1 MSEINVASAHRERTA
16 EIRSAP
22 TLVAQACPSVAE
34 NPTTSRTPRAGR
46 IAHLPRILA
55 SGVVVVAA
63 VGYVVF
69 VKTTRTD
76 RASLSTLVI
85 DKTGVTALTSKPVE
99 SEFVSPQKSAY
110 SAVKKTAASDPDGTG
125 GYGKEWSGST
135 ASGDVATQLVELLP
149 TSAQARS
156 VRAEAEAAYADAASL
171 KAAHTTVTAHFTVPT
186 AADAYGVSFA
196 TAASSTTSATTGT
209 AIVFQQGRVVAVEYL
224 QSSTG
229 GLSRTDATTMARAE
243 DALLEGKE
251 PSFSLTQT
259 TRPLALSVLYL
270 LVTALI
276 AGLIL
281 VLPGLVRRRRARRQA
296 RREEQARREYRARG
310 AKSLRRGR
318 QPAWAQRARSTGP
331 SGPAKRVRRPIET
344 RRH

>member
-16 EIRSAP
+16 EIRRAP
-22 TLVAQACPSVAE
+22 TLVAQARLSVAE
-34 NPTTSRTPRAGR
+34 NPTTPRPPRLGR

-55 SGVVVVAA
+55 SAVVVVAVA
-63 VGYVVF
+63 GYVVF
-69 VKTTRTD
+69 VKSTRVD

-85 DKTGVTALTSKPVE
+85 DRTGVSALKSKPVE
-99 SEFVSPQKSAY
+99 SELVPPQKSAY
-110 SAVKKTAASDPDGTG
+110 AAVKRAAASDPDGTG
-125 GYGKEWSGST
+125 GDGKEWRGST
-135 ASGDVATQLVELLP
+135 ASGAAATQLVELLP
-149 TSAQARS
+149 SSAQART

-171 KAAHTTVTAHFTVPT
+171 KAAHTTVTAHFTVPA

-209 AIVFQQGRVVAVEYL
+209 AIVFQQGRVVAVTYL

-229 GLSRTDATTMARAE
+229 RLSRADATTMARAE
-243 DALLEGKE
+243 DALLEREE

-259 TRPLALSVLYL
+259 TRPLALSVVYF
-270 LVTALI
+270 LVTVLV

-281 VLPGLVRRRRARRQA
+281 LLPGLARRRRARRQA

-310 AKSLRRGR
+310 AKSLRRRR
-318 QPAWAQRARSTGP
+318 QPAWAQKARSAG
-331 SGPAKRVRRPIET
+331 SIR
-344 RRH
+344 